1 MRKTYWRGEIYYADL
16 GYGIG
21 SEQRG
26 YRPVIIVQNNIGNRY
41 SPTVIVAPISSKLG
55 VKRKLPTHYLLPYVK
70 GLQMPSVVLTEQIR
84 TVDKQRLTSYIGR
97 LNAIDMIK
105 LDRVLLLS
113 LGCNG
118 RLLCNNK
125 CI

>member
-70 GLQMPSVVLTEQIR
+70 GLQMPSVVLMEQLR
-84 TVDKQRLTSYIGR
+84 TLDKGRLEGYVGR
-97 LNAIDMIK
+97 LNSRELAGFDK
-105 LDRVLLLS
+105 ALAVSVGLNADR
-113 LGCNG
+113 
-118 RLLCNNK
+118 
-125 CI
+125 